1 MVNWIKIIG
10 KDSLVYGVGGVLSK
24 VFGLIS
30 IPLLTRAFTPEVY
43 GQIDLLLLIG
53 GFFSIFLIMGTDS
66 ALSYYFYN
74 YDVDKK

>member
-43 GQIDLLLLIG
+43 GQIDC
-53 GFFSIFLIMGTDS
+53 
-66 ALSYYFYN
+66 FY
-74 YDVDKK
+74 